1 MQISA
6 DANTYGAMG
15 QDNLQQLEMWAT
27 SLMQKS
33 HEFFPVLLTQI
44 SPTYSENSLG
54 IGLSTTKKLSGN
66 PQPGKRTK
74 KTTM

>member
-1 MQISA
+1 
-6 DANTYGAMG
+6 
-15 QDNLQQLEMWAT
+15 
-27 SLMQKS
+27 MQKS

-74 KTTM
+74 KKQQCKFNKLFFRRKEMGEGEERKRFVVVRS